1 MSWTLASALF
11 LLSGVPAVAV
21 APVDPMLITTHA
33 QGEAPAAWH
42 LSMRVSAPATTTD
55 PQHVGVSLGVGRTGA
70 YRGAFRYQPSETDV
84 LGFMS
89 GVLGLRLW
97 SNDKWTIAADAEHAR
112 VWAARKL
119 YQSGG
124 FQFQAHDRR
133 WVTLGVVSAMASH
146 RRWLG
151 VIEGVEVGA
160 GRMVIRESVA
170 GRVGSDQLNEAPVLV
185 LKTAAPVG
193 MVGVRLSRRLRWGF
207 SGDAGLRLIGAGRS
221 RGGVVPFAHATL
233 DWEITRAVF
242 TSRKYGQGRL
252 GLTGNHATSPRAAS
266 YYQNGVGVALTIS
279 F

>member
-11 LLSGVPAVAV
+11 LLSGVATP
-21 APVDPMLITTHA
+21 PPPTFDPMLVA
-33 QGEAPAAWH
+33 PGVQGEAQAAWH
-42 LSMRVSAPATTTD
+42 LSMAVTAPATTTD
-55 PQHVGVSLGVGRTGA
+55 PQHVGVSLGVGRSGA
-70 YRGAFRYQPSETDV
+70 YRAAFLYQPSETDV

-97 SNDKWTIAADAEHAR
+97 ASDKWTIAADAEHAR

-151 VIEGVEVGA
+151 VIDGFEVGG

-170 GRVGSDQLNEAPVLV
+170 GRVGGDQLNDAPVLV
-185 LKTAAPVG
+185 LKTAAAVG
-193 MVGVRLSRRLRWGF
+193 MVGVRLSRPLRWGF
-207 SGDAGLRLIGAGRS
+207 TGDARLRLIGAGRS

-233 DWEITRAVF
+233 DWDITRKLFA
-242 TSRKYGQGRL
+242 SRKYGEGRI
-252 GLTGNHATSPRAAS
+252 GLTGTHASSSRAAT
-266 YYQNGVGVALTIS
+266 YYQNGVGVALKIA